1 MPSLRTIVLVA
12 ESLTPAA
19 WEPFGAL
26 PDDEGS
32 EHDVAEAEFLWD
44 DGCVNYISHTA
55 DEVEESVV
63 GLRCTLVN
71 RHDTHTQTLMP
82 VDNDAVIV
90 VAPASV
96 SFDVETDLDDGTR
109 LSCAGRQV
117 RASVARYLALGAV
130 SRHGRV
136 RTSPE
141 RPRARLP
148 ARQPRRPVRRAVRR
162 GLRHRHRRERRRY
175 RIRQPPVVGTCSPSP
190 VLPDVRRSS
199 RTSGA

>member
-1 MPSLRTIVLVA
+1 MPPPRTIVLVA

-26 PDDEGS
+26 PADEGS

-44 DGCVNYISHTA
+44 DGCVNYISHTR

-96 SFDVETDLDDGTR
+96 SFDDRTDLDAVR
-109 LSCAGRQV
+109 AFRVPAGRCV
-117 RASVARYLALGAV
+117 HLWRGTWHWGPYPVTAASVRLLNVQGRGYPRDNLVARFDARHGAV
-130 SRHGRV
+130 FDIDAS
-136 RTSPE
+136 
-141 RPRARLP
+141 
-148 ARQPRRPVRRAVRR
+148 
-162 GLRHRHRRERRRY
+162 
-175 RIRQPPVVGTCSPSP
+175 
-190 VLPDVRRSS
+190 
-199 RTSGA
+199 